1 MRSILAGCVGLF
13 FRISEKKKIKVS
25 LRKCLKVVGVKFWRV
40 INAQCVTRVDIELR
54 NRGRVGCLYRYFCS
68 H

>member
-1 MRSILAGCVGLF
+1 MRSIFAGCVGLF
-13 FRISEKKKIKVS
+13 LRISEEKKIKVS
-25 LRKCLKVVGVKFWRV
+25 LRKCLKVVGVKVLEGNKPR
-40 INAQCVTRVDIELR
+40 CVTRVGIELR

>member
-1 MRSILAGCVGLF
+1 MRLF
-13 FRISEKKKIKVS
+13 LRISEEKKKVS
-25 LRKCLKVVGVKFWRV
+25 LRKCLKVVGVRV
-40 INAQCVTRVDIELR
+40 LEGDKRAMCVTRVGIELR